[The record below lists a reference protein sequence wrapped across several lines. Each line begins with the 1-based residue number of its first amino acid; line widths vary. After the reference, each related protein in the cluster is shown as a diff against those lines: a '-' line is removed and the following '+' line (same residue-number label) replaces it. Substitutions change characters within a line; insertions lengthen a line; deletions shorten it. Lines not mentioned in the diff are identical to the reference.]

1 MSVGPRTASMPWR
14 IRLRWLAA
22 LLVLALF
29 GAALLWRFAAQ
40 WAPSAETYPM
50 QGISV
55 SGDLGEIDWRTVRTR
70 NVDFAYIR
78 ATSGT
83 DRRDPLFAANW
94 AQAREAGLRYGAEL
108 VFDPC
113 RRASDQATLF
123 ITTVPRDNAALPPVV
138 RVVPG
143 EHCAGAPGR
152 DTILSELNTLLNVI
166 EMHGGKPALIRI
178 SKAVEK
184 QYDISSGINRTL
196 WLEGNFFP
204 PDYASHAW
212 VMWTA
217 NDRRRVDGIDGPV
230 EWNVVAP

>member
-1 MSVGPRTASMPWR
+1 MSVGFRTEGGTWPV
-14 IRLRWLAA
+14 RLRWLLA
-22 LLVLALF
+22 LLLLIV
-29 GAALLWRFAAQ
+29 AAGGVLWRYTLH
-40 WAPSAETYPM
+40 WAPSSDEYPM
-50 QGISV
+50 QGMSV
-55 SGDLGEIDWRTVRTR
+55 SADQGPIDWRTVRTQ

-83 DRRDPLFAANW
+83 DHRDTNFAENW
-94 AQAREAGLRYGAEL
+94 TQAREAGLRYGAEL

-113 RRASDQATLF
+113 KKASDQATLF

-138 RVVPG
+138 RVQPG
-143 EHCAGAPGR
+143 EHCTGKPGR

-178 SKAVEK
+178 SRAVEQ
-184 QYDISSGINRTL
+184 QYQVSSGINRTL

-204 PDYASHAW
+204 PDYASHKW

-217 NDRRRVDGIDGPV
+217 NDGRRIEGVDRPV
-230 EWNVVAP
+230 EWDVVAP